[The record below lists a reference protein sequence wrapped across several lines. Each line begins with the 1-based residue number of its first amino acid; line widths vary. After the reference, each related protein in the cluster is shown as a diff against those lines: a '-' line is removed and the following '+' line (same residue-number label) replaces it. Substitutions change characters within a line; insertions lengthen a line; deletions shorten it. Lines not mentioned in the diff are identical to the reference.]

1 MKNRKTVVV
10 AFLLVAAMLLGV
22 GYAAL
27 SDTLTIVGTA
37 QIDMNAAGNEFDEK
51 VYFNAAKVVSSTGSG
66 DKAKDTASHT
76 TDDATYE
83 VHSLAVLS
91 EEAVFAFEIK
101 STSNVAVNVTANA
114 TKLSGVANPSNSNE
128 EYFDVKYE
136 YYDDYDDATKTF
148 GTKLTEGNVQIASN
162 GSIWVKVIVSV
173 KKAVVTATGATFGI
187 ELTATTVD
195 P

>member
-27 SDTLTIVGTA
+27 TDTLTITGTA

-51 VYFNAAKVVSSTGSG
+51 VYFNDAKVISAECTGSG
-66 DKAKDTASHT
+66 TATPDTASHT

-83 VHSLAVLS
+83 VHTLAVLGEKS
-91 EEAVFAFEIK
+91 VFAFEIM
-101 STSNVAVNVTANA
+101 SESNVDVAVTVNS

-128 EYFDVKYE
+128 EYFTVTYE
-136 YYDDYDDATKTF
+136 YYEDAA
-148 GTKLTEGNVQIASN
+148 LTSKITSDVVIESN
-162 GSIWVKVIVSV
+162 KSIWVKVIVSV
-173 KKAVVTATGATFGI
+173 KKAVTTPTGATFGI
-187 ELTATTVD
+187 ELTATTLD
-195 P
+195 